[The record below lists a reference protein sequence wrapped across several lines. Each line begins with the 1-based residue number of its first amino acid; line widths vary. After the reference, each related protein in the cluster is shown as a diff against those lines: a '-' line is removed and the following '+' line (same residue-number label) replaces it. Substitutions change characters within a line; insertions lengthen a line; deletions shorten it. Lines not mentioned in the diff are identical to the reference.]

1 MLSNVKKTI
10 NSYKKAQ
17 SDEKELG
24 SQLKVLKAV
33 YNLWHL
39 NSLLE
44 LDIIYKAQI
53 LAFLALGYKALG
65 LDRDALVFAHN
76 YLSLHTAIVANKL
89 PSKDLT
95 LLQELESQIKAL
107 VRSCSRRRFDLS
119 VRTIGVDFFIHV
131 KSFIDYLQ
139 AEINSLK
146 ELGTDTDLQ
155 DAKFNNII
163 KLLKSNASCT
173 LSLAPSGKFLVSL
186 NNKGDDVELA
196 TLYAAFMAAVN
207 SYGKEL
213 TDAFTFVVSAQ
224 DQGLGQA
231 QQHATKEQALAYA
244 GALLKSNEL
253 ICPTFLQDDNCWNN
267 NSRNLNLEPLKEEAL
282 TKEQALAYAGALL
295 KSNELICPTFLQ
307 DDNCWNNNSRN
318 LNLEPLKEEA
328 LSQVNSETPAAEAV
342 APAAEAPVAATSEV
356 LPENTTAPVTE
367 PTVET
372 AEQSTQAS
380 AQDFAAEAVAPA
392 AEAPVAATSEVLPE
406 NTTAPVTEPT
416 VETAEQSTQA
426 SAQDFAAVA
435 ANSQEPSAS
444 NDANDVKETNNTSAP
459 MTSNSDA
466 AITIKAKSQAPRVE
480 ELGLSYSYT
489 AIVTANSRKPSS
501 PSSTNPQDSASSQS
515 QSSIANSSAQDNAQA
530 PELAVVPDN
539 ESTSEPSINFS
550 SPKGNETCSQ
560 DSSDSNSNHA
570 ADTQSEHE
578 SICTPEPELDSKSE
592 VNLAPEQAIESVPA
606 NNATAT
612 ASTVDAKLDSDT
624 ETKAKPEV
632 ATTTTLEQE
641 PGVVSTASEAEAE
654 AKATTEANHSANEQD
669 STQASFDKESR
680 TTPAPTA
687 PAPET
692 KEQIATSNHEIASEP
707 KPVAKK
713 VIKPSPIIASNAY
726 QSTPAPTAPAP
737 ETKEQIATS
746 NHEIASEPKPVA
758 KKVIKPSPIIASN
771 AYQSKEQQKAKGGL
785 FGFIR
790 RIFGGK

>member
-10 NSYKKAQ
+10 NGYKKAQ

-213 TDAFTFVVSAQ
+213 TDAVTFVVSAQ
-224 DQGLGQA
+224 DQGQGQGQGQA

-244 GALLKSNEL
+244 GN
-253 ICPTFLQDDNCWNN
+253 
-267 NSRNLNLEPLKEEAL
+267 
-282 TKEQALAYAGALL
+282 LL

-356 LPENTTAPVTE
+356 M
-367 PTVET
+367 
-372 AEQSTQAS
+372 
-380 AQDFAAEAVAPA
+380 
-392 AEAPVAATSEVLPE
+392 PE

-444 NDANDVKETNNTSAP
+444 NDANDVKETNNISAP
-459 MTSNSDA
+459 MAANNDA
-466 AITIKAKSQAPRVE
+466 AITIEAKSQAPRVE

-515 QSSIANSSAQDNAQA
+515 QNQAHAQDQSPIANNSAQDNAQA
-530 PELAVVPDN
+530 
-539 ESTSEPSINFS
+539 SEPSINFS

-612 ASTVDAKLDSDT
+612 ASTVDAKLVSDT

-654 AKATTEANHSANEQD
+654 AKATTKANHSANEQD
-669 STQASFDKESR
+669 ATQASFEKES
-680 TTPAPTA
+680 TATPAHTA

-707 KPVAKK
+707 KV
-713 VIKPSPIIASNAY
+713 
-726 QSTPAPTAPAP
+726 
-737 ETKEQIATS
+737 
-746 NHEIASEPKPVA
+746 VA

>member
-139 AEINSLK
+139 AEINNLK

-186 NNKGDDVELA
+186 NNNGDNVELA

-213 TDAFTFVVSAQ
+213 TDAVTFVVSAQ

-282 TKEQALAYAGALL
+282 A
-295 KSNELICPTFLQ
+295 
-307 DDNCWNNNSRN
+307 
-318 LNLEPLKEEA
+318 
-328 LSQVNSETPAAEAV
+328 QVKSETP
-342 APAAEAPVAATSEV
+342 
-356 LPENTTAPVTE
+356 
-367 PTVET
+367 
-372 AEQSTQAS
+372 
-380 AQDFAAEAVAPA
+380 AAEAVAPA

-444 NDANDVKETNNTSAP
+444 NDANDVKETNNISAP
-459 MTSNSDA
+459 MAANNDA
-466 AITIKAKSQAPRVE
+466 AITIEAKSQAPRVE

-515 QSSIANSSAQDNAQA
+515 QNQAHAQDQSPIANNSAQDNAQA
-530 PELAVVPDN
+530 PELAVVPDK

-560 DSSDSNSNHA
+560 DSSDANSNNA
-570 ADTQSEHE
+570 ADTQSEPE
-578 SICTPEPELDSKSE
+578 SICTPEPELAPNSE
-592 VNLAPEQAIESVPA
+592 ANPAPEQEIESVPA
-606 NNATAT
+606 KNATAT
-612 ASTVDAKLDSDT
+612 DSAVEAELVCDT

-641 PGVVSTASEAEAE
+641 PVVVSTAPKAEAE
-654 AKATTEANHSANEQD
+654 AKTITEANHSANEQD
-669 STQASFDKESR
+669 ATQASFEKES
-680 TTPAPTA
+680 TATPTHTA

-707 KPVAKK
+707 KV
-713 VIKPSPIIASNAY
+713 
-726 QSTPAPTAPAP
+726 
-737 ETKEQIATS
+737 
-746 NHEIASEPKPVA
+746 VA

-771 AYQSKEQQKAKGGL
+771 AYQSKEQQNAKGGL

>member
-1 MLSNVKKTI
+1 MLSSVKKTI

-76 YLSLHTAIVANKL
+76 YLTLHTEIVANKL
-89 PSKDLT
+89 PSKDLNM
-95 LLQELESQIKAL
+95 LQELETQIKAL

-119 VRTIGVDFFIHV
+119 VRTIGVDLFIHV

-139 AEINSLK
+139 AEIASLK
-146 ELGTDTDLQ
+146 ELSTDTAKQ

-173 LSLAPSGKFLVSL
+173 LSLATSGKLLVSL

-213 TDAFTFVVSAQ
+213 TDAFTFVVSAHAQ
-224 DQGLGQA
+224 DKGQGLGQA
-231 QQHATKEQALAYA
+231 QQHA
-244 GALLKSNEL
+244 
-253 ICPTFLQDDNCWNN
+253 
-267 NSRNLNLEPLKEEAL
+267 

-342 APAAEAPVAATSEV
+342 APAAEAPVAVTSEV
-356 LPENTTAPVTE
+356 MPENTTAPVTE

-380 AQDFAAEAVAPA
+380 AQD
-392 AEAPVAATSEVLPE
+392 L
-406 NTTAPVTEPT
+406 
-416 VETAEQSTQA
+416 
-426 SAQDFAAVA
+426 AAVA

-444 NDANDVKETNNTSAP
+444 NDANDVKETNNISAP
-459 MTSNSDA
+459 MTSNNDA

-515 QSSIANSSAQDNAQA
+515 QSQSSIANSSAQDNAQA
-530 PELAVVPDN
+530 PELAVVPDK
-539 ESTSEPSINFS
+539 ESTTEPSINLS
-550 SPKGNETCSQ
+550 SPKGDETCSN
-560 DSSDSNSNHA
+560 DRSDANSNNA
-570 ADTQSEHE
+570 ADTQSEPE
-578 SICTPEPELDSKSE
+578 SICTPEPELAPNSE
-592 VNLAPEQAIESVPA
+592 ANPAPEQEIESVPA
-606 NNATAT
+606 KNATAT
-612 ASTVDAKLDSDT
+612 DSAVEAELVCDT

-641 PGVVSTASEAEAE
+641 PVVVSTAPKAEAE
-654 AKATTEANHSANEQD
+654 AKTITEANHSANEQD
-669 STQASFDKESR
+669 ATQASFEKES
-680 TTPAPTA
+680 TATPAHTA

-707 KPVAKK
+707 KV
-713 VIKPSPIIASNAY
+713 
-726 QSTPAPTAPAP
+726 
-737 ETKEQIATS
+737 
-746 NHEIASEPKPVA
+746 VA

-771 AYQSKEQQKAKGGL
+771 AYQSKEQQKAKCGL

>member
-10 NSYKKAQ
+10 NGYKKAQ

-146 ELGTDTDLQ
+146 ELSTDTDLQ

-163 KLLKSNASCT
+163 KLLKSNATCT

-186 NNKGDDVELA
+186 NHKGDDVELA
-196 TLYAAFMAAVN
+196 TLYAAFMAAAN

-213 TDAFTFVVSAQ
+213 TEAVTFVVSAQ
-224 DQGLGQA
+224 AQGQGQTQGQS

-267 NSRNLNLEPLKEEAL
+267 NSRNLNLEPLQEEAL
-282 TKEQALAYAGALL
+282 AQV
-295 KSNELICPTFLQ
+295 KS
-307 DDNCWNNNSRN
+307 
-318 LNLEPLKEEA
+318 EP
-328 LSQVNSETPAAEAV
+328 SAAKAV
-342 APAAEAPVAATSEV
+342 APAAEAPVSATSEV
-356 LPENTTAPVTE
+356 LPENTIAPVTE

-372 AEQSTQAS
+372 TEQSTQAS
-380 AQDFAAEAVAPA
+380 AQD
-392 AEAPVAATSEVLPE
+392 L
-406 NTTAPVTEPT
+406 
-416 VETAEQSTQA
+416 
-426 SAQDFAAVA
+426 AAVA
-435 ANSQEPSAS
+435 TNSQEPSAS
-444 NDANDVKETNNTSAP
+444 NDAQDANDVKEANNTSAP
-459 MTSNSDA
+459 MAANNDA
-466 AITIKAKSQAPRVE
+466 AITIEAKYQAPRVE

-489 AIVTANSRKPSS
+489 AIVTANSRKPSA
-501 PSSTNPQDSASSQS
+501 PSSTNPQDSASSQELNQAQD
-515 QSSIANSSAQDNAQA
+515 QSPIANSSAQDKAQA
-530 PELAVVPDN
+530 PELAVVPDK
-539 ESTSEPSINFS
+539 ESASEPSINLS
-550 SPKGNETCSQ
+550 SSEGNETSSQ
-560 DSSDSNSNHA
+560 ESSEVNSNHA
-570 ADTQSEHE
+570 ADTQSEPE
-578 SICTPEPELDSKSE
+578 SICTPESELAPKSE
-592 VNLAPEQAIESVPA
+592 VNLAPEQAIETVPA
-606 NNATAT
+606 KIATAT
-612 ASTVDAKLDSDT
+612 ASAVEAELVSDT

-641 PGVVSTASEAEAE
+641 PVVVSTAPEAEVE
-654 AKATTEANHSANEQD
+654 AKTTTEANQSANEQD
-669 STQASFDKESR
+669 ATQSSFDDKES
-680 TTPAPTA
+680 TATPAPTA

-692 KEQIATSNHEIASEP
+692 KEQIATSS
-707 KPVAKK
+707 
-713 VIKPSPIIASNAY
+713 
-726 QSTPAPTAPAP
+726 
-737 ETKEQIATS
+737 
-746 NHEIASEPKPVA
+746 HEIASEPKPVA

>member
-139 AEINSLK
+139 AEINNLK

-213 TDAFTFVVSAQ
+213 TDAVTFVVSAQ

-244 GALLKSNEL
+244 GALLKSN
-253 ICPTFLQDDNCWNN
+253 
-267 NSRNLNLEPLKEEAL
+267 K
-282 TKEQALAYAGALL
+282 
-295 KSNELICPTFLQ
+295 LICPTFLQ

-356 LPENTTAPVTE
+356 M
-367 PTVET
+367 
-372 AEQSTQAS
+372 
-380 AQDFAAEAVAPA
+380 
-392 AEAPVAATSEVLPE
+392 PE

-444 NDANDVKETNNTSAP
+444 NDANDVKETNNISAP
-459 MTSNSDA
+459 MAANNDA
-466 AITIKAKSQAPRVE
+466 AITIEAKSQAPRVE

-515 QSSIANSSAQDNAQA
+515 QSQSQSPIANNSAQDNAQA
-530 PELAVVPDN
+530 PELAVVPDK

-560 DSSDSNSNHA
+560 DSSDANSNNA
-570 ADTQSEHE
+570 ADTQSEPE
-578 SICTPEPELDSKSE
+578 SICTPEPELAPNSE
-592 VNLAPEQAIESVPA
+592 ANPAPEQEIESVPA
-606 NNATAT
+606 KNATAT
-612 ASTVDAKLDSDT
+612 DSAVEAELVCDT

-641 PGVVSTASEAEAE
+641 PVVVSTASEAEAE
-654 AKATTEANHSANEQD
+654 AKATTKANHSANEQD
-669 STQASFDKESR
+669 STQASFDKES
-680 TTPAPTA
+680 AA
-687 PAPET
+687 
-692 KEQIATSNHEIASEP
+692 
-707 KPVAKK
+707 
-713 VIKPSPIIASNAY
+713 
-726 QSTPAPTAPAP
+726 TPAPTAPAP

>member
-10 NSYKKAQ
+10 NGYKKAQ

-76 YLSLHTAIVANKL
+76 YLTLHTEIVANKL
-89 PSKDLT
+89 PSKDLN
-95 LLQELESQIKAL
+95 LLQELETQIKAL

-186 NNKGDDVELA
+186 NNNGDDVELA

-224 DQGLGQA
+224 AQAQGQA

-282 TKEQALAYAGALL
+282 A
-295 KSNELICPTFLQ
+295 
-307 DDNCWNNNSRN
+307 
-318 LNLEPLKEEA
+318 
-328 LSQVNSETPAAEAV
+328 QVKSETPS
-342 APAAEAPVAATSEV
+342 APSTDLIKDKPSTAQDAEAPVAATSEV
-356 LPENTTAPVTE
+356 MPENTTAPVTE

-372 AEQSTQAS
+372 TEQSTQAS
-380 AQDFAAEAVAPA
+380 AQ
-392 AEAPVAATSEVLPE
+392 VL
-406 NTTAPVTEPT
+406 
-416 VETAEQSTQA
+416 
-426 SAQDFAAVA
+426 AAVA
-435 ANSQEPSAS
+435 ANSQESSAS
-444 NDANDVKETNNTSAP
+444 NDVKDVKETNNTSAP
-459 MTSNSDA
+459 MTSNNDA
-466 AITIKAKSQAPRVE
+466 AITIDAKSQAPRVE

-501 PSSTNPQDSASSQS
+501 TNPQDSASSQS
-515 QSSIANSSAQDNAQA
+515 QNQANAQDQSSIANSSAQDNAQA
-530 PELAVVPDN
+530 SELAILQDK
-539 ESTSEPSINFS
+539 ESISEPSINLS

-560 DSSDSNSNHA
+560 DSSDANSNHA
-570 ADTQSEHE
+570 ADTQSEPE
-578 SICTPEPELDSKSE
+578 SICTPEPEL
-592 VNLAPEQAIESVPA
+592 VN
-606 NNATAT
+606 
-612 ASTVDAKLDSDT
+612 DT

-641 PGVVSTASEAEAE
+641 SVVVSTAPEAE

-669 STQASFDKESR
+669 ATQASFDDKES
-680 TTPAPTA
+680 TA
-687 PAPET
+687 T
-692 KEQIATSNHEIASEP
+692 L
-707 KPVAKK
+707 
-713 VIKPSPIIASNAY
+713 
-726 QSTPAPTAPAP
+726 APTAPAP

>member
-10 NSYKKAQ
+10 NGYKKAQ

-139 AEINSLK
+139 AEINNLK

-213 TDAFTFVVSAQ
+213 TDAVTFVVSAQ
-224 DQGLGQA
+224 GQAQGLGQA

-282 TKEQALAYAGALL
+282 A
-295 KSNELICPTFLQ
+295 
-307 DDNCWNNNSRN
+307 
-318 LNLEPLKEEA
+318 
-328 LSQVNSETPAAEAV
+328 QVKSETPAAKAV
-342 APAAEAPVAATSEV
+342 APAAEAPVAVTSEV
-356 LPENTTAPVTE
+356 MPENTTAPVTE

-372 AEQSTQAS
+372 AEQSTK
-380 AQDFAAEAVAPA
+380 
-392 AEAPVAATSEVLPE
+392 
-406 NTTAPVTEPT
+406 
-416 VETAEQSTQA
+416 A

-444 NDANDVKETNNTSAP
+444 NDANDVKETNNISAP
-459 MTSNSDA
+459 MAANNDA
-466 AITIKAKSQAPRVE
+466 AITIEAKSQAPRVE

-515 QSSIANSSAQDNAQA
+515 QNQAHAQDQSPIANNSAQDNAQA
-530 PELAVVPDN
+530 PELAVVPDK

-560 DSSDSNSNHA
+560 DSSDANSNNA
-570 ADTQSEHE
+570 ADTQSEPE
-578 SICTPEPELDSKSE
+578 SICTPEPELAPNSE
-592 VNLAPEQAIESVPA
+592 ANPAPEQEIESVPA
-606 NNATAT
+606 KNATAT
-612 ASTVDAKLDSDT
+612 DSAVEAELVCDT

-641 PGVVSTASEAEAE
+641 PVVVSTAPKAEAE
-654 AKATTEANHSANEQD
+654 AKTITEANHSANEQD
-669 STQASFDKESR
+669 ATQASFEKES
-680 TTPAPTA
+680 TATPAHTA

-707 KPVAKK
+707 KV
-713 VIKPSPIIASNAY
+713 
-726 QSTPAPTAPAP
+726 
-737 ETKEQIATS
+737 
-746 NHEIASEPKPVA
+746 VA

>member
-76 YLSLHTAIVANKL
+76 YLSLHTELVANKL

-95 LLQELESQIKAL
+95 LLQELETQIKAL

-213 TDAFTFVVSAQ
+213 TDAFTFVVSAHAQ
-224 DQGLGQA
+224 AQGQT

-253 ICPTFLQDDNCWNN
+253 ICPTFLQDDDCWNN

-282 TKEQALAYAGALL
+282 A
-295 KSNELICPTFLQ
+295 
-307 DDNCWNNNSRN
+307 
-318 LNLEPLKEEA
+318 
-328 LSQVNSETPAAEAV
+328 QVKSETPAAEAV
-342 APAAEAPVAATSEV
+342 APAAEAPVAVTSEV

-372 AEQSTQAS
+372 AEQSAQAS
-380 AQDFAAEAVAPA
+380 AQD
-392 AEAPVAATSEVLPE
+392 L
-406 NTTAPVTEPT
+406 
-416 VETAEQSTQA
+416 
-426 SAQDFAAVA
+426 AAVA

-444 NDANDVKETNNTSAP
+444 NDAQDACDVKKADNTSAP
-459 MTSNSDA
+459 MTSNNDA
-466 AITIKAKSQAPRVE
+466 AITIEAKSQAPRVE

-489 AIVTANSRKPSS
+489 AVVTANSRKPSS

-515 QSSIANSSAQDNAQA
+515 QNQAHGQDQSPIANNSAQDNAQA
-530 PELAVVPDN
+530 PELAVVPDK

-560 DSSDSNSNHA
+560 ESSDANSNHA
-570 ADTQSEHE
+570 ADTQSKPE
-578 SICTPEPELDSKSE
+578 SICTPEPELASKSE

-612 ASTVDAKLDSDT
+612 ASTVDAKLVCDT

-641 PGVVSTASEAEAE
+641 PVVVSTASEAEA
-654 AKATTEANHSANEQD
+654 TTKANHSANEQD

-726 QSTPAPTAPAP
+726 QS
-737 ETKEQIATS
+737 
-746 NHEIASEPKPVA
+746 
-758 KKVIKPSPIIASN
+758 
-771 AYQSKEQQKAKGGL
+771 KEQQKAKGGL

>member
-76 YLSLHTAIVANKL
+76 YLSLHTELVANKL
-89 PSKDLT
+89 PSKDLN

-163 KLLKSNASCT
+163 KLLKSNSSCT

-213 TDAFTFVVSAQ
+213 TDAFTFVVSAHAQ
-224 DQGLGQA
+224 AQGQT

-253 ICPTFLQDDNCWNN
+253 ICPTFLQDDDCWNN

-282 TKEQALAYAGALL
+282 AQV
-295 KSNELICPTFLQ
+295 KSEPPSAPSTDLIKDKP
-307 DDNCWNNNSRN
+307 
-318 LNLEPLKEEA
+318 
-328 LSQVNSETPAAEAV
+328 
-342 APAAEAPVAATSEV
+342 
-356 LPENTTAPVTE
+356 
-367 PTVET
+367 
-372 AEQSTQAS
+372 ST
-380 AQDFAAEAVAPA
+380 AQDAET
-392 AEAPVAATSEVLPE
+392 PVAATSEVLPE

-444 NDANDVKETNNTSAP
+444 NDANDVKETNNISAP
-459 MTSNSDA
+459 MAANNDA
-466 AITIKAKSQAPRVE
+466 AITIEAKSQAPRVE

-515 QSSIANSSAQDNAQA
+515 QNQAHAQDQSPIANNSAQDNAQA
-530 PELAVVPDN
+530 PELAVVPDK

-560 DSSDSNSNHA
+560 DSSDANSNNA
-570 ADTQSEHE
+570 ADTQSEPE
-578 SICTPEPELDSKSE
+578 SICTPEPELAPNSE
-592 VNLAPEQAIESVPA
+592 ANPAPEQEIESVPA
-606 NNATAT
+606 KNATAT
-612 ASTVDAKLDSDT
+612 DSAVEAELVCDT

-632 ATTTTLEQE
+632 VTTTTLEQE

-669 STQASFDKESR
+669 ATQASFDKES
-680 TTPAPTA
+680 TATLAQTA

-692 KEQIATSNHEIASEP
+692 KEQIT
-707 KPVAKK
+707 
-713 VIKPSPIIASNAY
+713 
-726 QSTPAPTAPAP
+726 
-737 ETKEQIATS
+737 TS

>member
-76 YLSLHTAIVANKL
+76 YLSLHTELVANKL

-95 LLQELESQIKAL
+95 LLQELETQIKAL

-213 TDAFTFVVSAQ
+213 TDAVTFVVSAQ

-282 TKEQALAYAGALL
+282 A
-295 KSNELICPTFLQ
+295 
-307 DDNCWNNNSRN
+307 
-318 LNLEPLKEEA
+318 
-328 LSQVNSETPAAEAV
+328 QVKSETPAAEAV
-342 APAAEAPVAATSEV
+342 APAAEAPVAVTSEV
-356 LPENTTAPVTE
+356 MPENTTAPVTE

-372 AEQSTQAS
+372 VEQSTLAS
-380 AQDFAAEAVAPA
+380 AQDL
-392 AEAPVAATSEVLPE
+392 T
-406 NTTAPVTEPT
+406 
-416 VETAEQSTQA
+416 
-426 SAQDFAAVA
+426 AVA

-444 NDANDVKETNNTSAP
+444 NDANDVKETNNISAP
-459 MTSNSDA
+459 MTSNNDA
-466 AITIKAKSQAPRVE
+466 AITIEAKSQAPRVE

-489 AIVTANSRKPSS
+489 AVVTANSRKPSS

-515 QSSIANSSAQDNAQA
+515 QNQAQAQDQSPIANSSAQDNAQA
-530 PELAVVPDN
+530 PELAVVPDK
-539 ESTSEPSINFS
+539 ESASEPSINLS

-560 DSSDSNSNHA
+560 DSSDANSNHA
-570 ADTQSEHE
+570 AHTQSEPE
-578 SICTPEPELDSKSE
+578 SICTPEPELASNSE
-592 VNLAPEQAIESVPA
+592 VNLAPEQEIESVPA
-606 NNATAT
+606 KNATAT
-612 ASTVDAKLDSDT
+612 DSAVDAKLVSDT
-624 ETKAKPEV
+624 ETKANPEV
-632 ATTTTLEQE
+632 ETTTTLEQE
-641 PGVVSTASEAEAE
+641 PGDVSTASEAE
-654 AKATTEANHSANEQD
+654 AKATTEAIHSANEQD
-669 STQASFDKESR
+669 STHASFDDKES
-680 TTPAPTA
+680 AA
-687 PAPET
+687 
-692 KEQIATSNHEIASEP
+692 
-707 KPVAKK
+707 
-713 VIKPSPIIASNAY
+713 
-726 QSTPAPTAPAP
+726 TPAPTAPAP

-771 AYQSKEQQKAKGGL
+771 AYQSKEQQNAKGGL

>member
-139 AEINSLK
+139 AEINNLK

-213 TDAFTFVVSAQ
+213 TDAVTFVVSAQ
-224 DQGLGQA
+224 GQAQGLGQA

-282 TKEQALAYAGALL
+282 A
-295 KSNELICPTFLQ
+295 
-307 DDNCWNNNSRN
+307 
-318 LNLEPLKEEA
+318 
-328 LSQVNSETPAAEAV
+328 QVKSETPAAEAV

-380 AQDFAAEAVAPA
+380 AQDLATVA
-392 AEAPVAATSEVLPE
+392 T
-406 NTTAPVTEPT
+406 
-416 VETAEQSTQA
+416 
-426 SAQDFAAVA
+426 
-435 ANSQEPSAS
+435 NSQEPSAS
-444 NDANDVKETNNTSAP
+444 NDAQDACDVNKADNTSAP
-459 MTSNSDA
+459 MTSNNDA
-466 AITIKAKSQAPRVE
+466 AITIEAKSQAPRVE

-501 PSSTNPQDSASSQS
+501 PSSTNPQDSASIQS
-515 QSSIANSSAQDNAQA
+515 QNQAQDQNQSPIANNSAQDNAQA
-530 PELAVVPDN
+530 PELAVVPDK
-539 ESTSEPSINFS
+539 ESTSEPSINLS

-560 DSSDSNSNHA
+560 DSSDANSNHA
-570 ADTQSEHE
+570 ADTQSEPE
-578 SICTPEPELDSKSE
+578 SICTPEPELAPKSE
-592 VNLAPEQAIESVPA
+592 INQAPAPEQEIESVPA
-606 NNATAT
+606 NNATAS
-612 ASTVDAKLDSDT
+612 ASTVDAKLVCDT

-632 ATTTTLEQE
+632 VTTTTLEQE
-641 PGVVSTASEAEAE
+641 PGVVSTASEAKAE
-654 AKATTEANHSANEQD
+654 AKATTEANQSANEQD
-669 STQASFDKESR
+669 TTHASFEKES
-680 TTPAPTA
+680 AA
-687 PAPET
+687 
-692 KEQIATSNHEIASEP
+692 
-707 KPVAKK
+707 
-713 VIKPSPIIASNAY
+713 
-726 QSTPAPTAPAP
+726 TPAPTAPAP

>member
-1 MLSNVKKTI
+1 MDTKDKNMLSNVKKTI
-10 NSYKKAQ
+10 NGYKKAQ

-186 NNKGDDVELA
+186 NNNGDDVELA

-213 TDAFTFVVSAQ
+213 TDAFTFVVSAHAQ

-244 GALLKSNEL
+244 GNLLKSNEL

-282 TKEQALAYAGALL
+282 A
-295 KSNELICPTFLQ
+295 
-307 DDNCWNNNSRN
+307 
-318 LNLEPLKEEA
+318 
-328 LSQVNSETPAAEAV
+328 QVKSET
-342 APAAEAPVAATSEV
+342 PAAEAPVAATSEV

-367 PTVET
+367 PTFET

-380 AQDFAAEAVAPA
+380 AQD
-392 AEAPVAATSEVLPE
+392 L
-406 NTTAPVTEPT
+406 
-416 VETAEQSTQA
+416 
-426 SAQDFAAVA
+426 AAVA

-444 NDANDVKETNNTSAP
+444 NDAQDACDVNKANNTSAP
-459 MTSNSDA
+459 MATNNDA
-466 AITIKAKSQAPRVE
+466 AITIDTKSQAPRVE

-515 QSSIANSSAQDNAQA
+515 QNQAHAQDQSPIANNSAQDNAQA
-530 PELAVVPDN
+530 PELAVVPDK

-560 DSSDSNSNHA
+560 DSSDANSNNA
-570 ADTQSEHE
+570 ADTQSEPE
-578 SICTPEPELDSKSE
+578 SICTPEPELAPNSE
-592 VNLAPEQAIESVPA
+592 ANPAPEQEIESVPA
-606 NNATAT
+606 KNATAT
-612 ASTVDAKLDSDT
+612 DSAVEAELVCDT

-641 PGVVSTASEAEAE
+641 PVVVSTAPKAEAE
-654 AKATTEANHSANEQD
+654 AKTITEANQSANEQD
-669 STQASFDKESR
+669 TTHASFEKESAA
-680 TTPAPTA
+680 TPAPTA

-707 KPVAKK
+707 KV
-713 VIKPSPIIASNAY
+713 
-726 QSTPAPTAPAP
+726 
-737 ETKEQIATS
+737 
-746 NHEIASEPKPVA
+746 VA

>member
-10 NSYKKAQ
+10 NGYKKAQ

-119 VRTIGVDFFIHV
+119 VRTIGVDLFIHV

-139 AEINSLK
+139 AEIASLK
-146 ELGTDTDLQ
+146 ELSTDTAKQ

-213 TDAFTFVVSAQ
+213 TDAVTFVVSAQ

-282 TKEQALAYAGALL
+282 A
-295 KSNELICPTFLQ
+295 
-307 DDNCWNNNSRN
+307 
-318 LNLEPLKEEA
+318 
-328 LSQVNSETPAAEAV
+328 QVKSETPAVEAV
-342 APAAEAPVAATSEV
+342 APAAEAPVAVTSEV
-356 LPENTTAPVTE
+356 MPENTTAPVTE

-380 AQDFAAEAVAPA
+380 AQDFA
-392 AEAPVAATSEVLPE
+392 S
-406 NTTAPVTEPT
+406 
-416 VETAEQSTQA
+416 
-426 SAQDFAAVA
+426 VA

-444 NDANDVKETNNTSAP
+444 NDANDVKETNNISAP
-459 MTSNSDA
+459 MTSNNDA

-515 QSSIANSSAQDNAQA
+515 QSQSSIANSSAQDNAQA
-530 PELAVVPDN
+530 PELAVVPDK
-539 ESTSEPSINFS
+539 ESTTEPSINLS
-550 SPKGNETCSQ
+550 SPKGDETCSN
-560 DSSDSNSNHA
+560 DRSDANSNNA
-570 ADTQSEHE
+570 ADTQSEPE
-578 SICTPEPELDSKSE
+578 SICTPEPELAPNSE
-592 VNLAPEQAIESVPA
+592 ANPAPEQEIESVPA
-606 NNATAT
+606 KNATAT
-612 ASTVDAKLDSDT
+612 DSAVEAELVCDT

-641 PGVVSTASEAEAE
+641 PVVVSTAPKAEAE
-654 AKATTEANHSANEQD
+654 AKTITEANHSANEQD
-669 STQASFDKESR
+669 ATQASFEKES
-680 TTPAPTA
+680 TATPAHTA

-707 KPVAKK
+707 KV
-713 VIKPSPIIASNAY
+713 
-726 QSTPAPTAPAP
+726 
-737 ETKEQIATS
+737 
-746 NHEIASEPKPVA
+746 VA

>member
-1 MLSNVKKTI
+1 MLSSVKKTI

-76 YLSLHTAIVANKL
+76 YLTLHTEIVANKL
-89 PSKDLT
+89 PSKDLNM
-95 LLQELESQIKAL
+95 LQELETQIKAL

-119 VRTIGVDFFIHV
+119 VRTIGVDLFIHV

-139 AEINSLK
+139 AEIASLK
-146 ELGTDTDLQ
+146 ELSTDTAKQ

-173 LSLAPSGKFLVSL
+173 LSLATSGKLLVSL

-213 TDAFTFVVSAQ
+213 TDAVTFVVSAQ

-282 TKEQALAYAGALL
+282 A
-295 KSNELICPTFLQ
+295 
-307 DDNCWNNNSRN
+307 
-318 LNLEPLKEEA
+318 
-328 LSQVNSETPAAEAV
+328 QVKSETPAVEAV
-342 APAAEAPVAATSEV
+342 APAAEAPVAVTSEV
-356 LPENTTAPVTE
+356 MPENTTAPVTE

-380 AQDFAAEAVAPA
+380 AQD
-392 AEAPVAATSEVLPE
+392 L
-406 NTTAPVTEPT
+406 
-416 VETAEQSTQA
+416 
-426 SAQDFAAVA
+426 AAVA

-444 NDANDVKETNNTSAP
+444 NDANDVKETNNISAP
-459 MTSNSDA
+459 MTSNNDA

-515 QSSIANSSAQDNAQA
+515 QSQSSIANSSAQDNAQA
-530 PELAVVPDN
+530 PELAVVPDK
-539 ESTSEPSINFS
+539 ESTTEPSINLS
-550 SPKGNETCSQ
+550 SPKGDETCSN
-560 DSSDSNSNHA
+560 DRSDANSNNA
-570 ADTQSEHE
+570 ADTQSEPE
-578 SICTPEPELDSKSE
+578 SICTPEPELAPNSE
-592 VNLAPEQAIESVPA
+592 ANPAPEQEIESVPA
-606 NNATAT
+606 KNATAT
-612 ASTVDAKLDSDT
+612 DSAVEAELVCDT

-641 PGVVSTASEAEAE
+641 PVVVSTAPKAEAE
-654 AKATTEANHSANEQD
+654 AKTITEANHSANEQD
-669 STQASFDKESR
+669 ATQASFEKES
-680 TTPAPTA
+680 TATPAHTA

-707 KPVAKK
+707 KV
-713 VIKPSPIIASNAY
+713 
-726 QSTPAPTAPAP
+726 
-737 ETKEQIATS
+737 
-746 NHEIASEPKPVA
+746 VA

-771 AYQSKEQQKAKGGL
+771 AYQSKEQQKAKCGL

>member
-139 AEINSLK
+139 AEINNLK

-213 TDAFTFVVSAQ
+213 TDAFTFVVSAHAQ
-224 DQGLGQA
+224 AQGQAQA

-282 TKEQALAYAGALL
+282 A
-295 KSNELICPTFLQ
+295 
-307 DDNCWNNNSRN
+307 
-318 LNLEPLKEEA
+318 
-328 LSQVNSETPAAEAV
+328 QVKSETPAAKAV
-342 APAAEAPVAATSEV
+342 APAAEAPVAVTSEV
-356 LPENTTAPVTE
+356 MPENTTAPVTE

-380 AQDFAAEAVAPA
+380 AQDFA
-392 AEAPVAATSEVLPE
+392 S
-406 NTTAPVTEPT
+406 
-416 VETAEQSTQA
+416 
-426 SAQDFAAVA
+426 VA

-444 NDANDVKETNNTSAP
+444 NDANDVKETNNISAP
-459 MTSNSDA
+459 MTSNNDA
-466 AITIKAKSQAPRVE
+466 AITIEAKSQAPRVE

-515 QSSIANSSAQDNAQA
+515 QNQAHAQDQSPIANNSAQDNAQA
-530 PELAVVPDN
+530 PELAVVPDK
-539 ESTSEPSINFS
+539 ESTSEPSINLS

-560 DSSDSNSNHA
+560 DSSDANSNHA
-570 ADTQSEHE
+570 ADTQSEPE
-578 SICTPEPELDSKSE
+578 SICTPEPEIAPNSE

-606 NNATAT
+606 KTATAT
-612 ASTVDAKLDSDT
+612 ASTVDAKLVCDT

-641 PGVVSTASEAEAE
+641 PVVVSTAPKAEAE
-654 AKATTEANHSANEQD
+654 AKTITEANHSANEQD
-669 STQASFDKESR
+669 ATQASFEKES
-680 TTPAPTA
+680 TA
-687 PAPET
+687 
-692 KEQIATSNHEIASEP
+692 
-707 KPVAKK
+707 
-713 VIKPSPIIASNAY
+713 
-726 QSTPAPTAPAP
+726 TPAPTAPAP

>member
-10 NSYKKAQ
+10 NGYKKAQ

-186 NNKGDDVELA
+186 NNNGDDVELA

-213 TDAFTFVVSAQ
+213 TDAFTFVVSAHAQ
-224 DQGLGQA
+224 DQGQGQT

-282 TKEQALAYAGALL
+282 A
-295 KSNELICPTFLQ
+295 
-307 DDNCWNNNSRN
+307 
-318 LNLEPLKEEA
+318 
-328 LSQVNSETPAAEAV
+328 QVKSETPAAEAV
-342 APAAEAPVAATSEV
+342 APAAEAPVAVTSEV

-380 AQDFAAEAVAPA
+380 AQD
-392 AEAPVAATSEVLPE
+392 L
-406 NTTAPVTEPT
+406 
-416 VETAEQSTQA
+416 
-426 SAQDFAAVA
+426 AAVA

-444 NDANDVKETNNTSAP
+444 NDANDVKEINNISAP
-459 MTSNSDA
+459 MTSNNDA
-466 AITIKAKSQAPRVE
+466 AITIEAKSQAPRVE

-501 PSSTNPQDSASSQS
+501 PNSSNPQDSASSKSQNQAHGQDQS
-515 QSSIANSSAQDNAQA
+515 PIANNNAQDNAQA
-530 PELAVVPDN
+530 PELAVVPDK
-539 ESTSEPSINFS
+539 ESASEPSINFS

-560 DSSDSNSNHA
+560 ESIDANSNNA
-570 ADTQSEHE
+570 ADTQSEPE
-578 SICTPEPELDSKSE
+578 SICTPEPELAPKSE
-592 VNLAPEQAIESVPA
+592 VNQAPAPEQEIESVPA
-606 NNATAT
+606 KTATAT
-612 ASTVDAKLDSDT
+612 ASAVEAELVSDT

-632 ATTTTLEQE
+632 VTTTTTTLEQE

-654 AKATTEANHSANEQD
+654 AEAEAKATTEANHSASEQD
-669 STQASFDKESR
+669 STQASFDDKES
-680 TTPAPTA
+680 TATPAPTA

-707 KPVAKK
+707 KV
-713 VIKPSPIIASNAY
+713 
-726 QSTPAPTAPAP
+726 
-737 ETKEQIATS
+737 
-746 NHEIASEPKPVA
+746 VA

>member
-1 MLSNVKKTI
+1 MDTKDKNMLSNVKKTI
-10 NSYKKAQ
+10 NGYKKAQ

-76 YLSLHTAIVANKL
+76 YLTLHTAIVANKL

-146 ELGTDTDLQ
+146 ELSTDTDLQ

-196 TLYAAFMAAVN
+196 TLYAAFMAAAN

-213 TDAFTFVVSAQ
+213 TEAVTFVVSAQ
-224 DQGLGQA
+224 AQGQGQTQGQS

-267 NSRNLNLEPLKEEAL
+267 NSRNLNLEPLQEEAL
-282 TKEQALAYAGALL
+282 A
-295 KSNELICPTFLQ
+295 
-307 DDNCWNNNSRN
+307 
-318 LNLEPLKEEA
+318 
-328 LSQVNSETPAAEAV
+328 QVKSETPAAEAV

-356 LPENTTAPVTE
+356 MPENTTAPVTE

-372 AEQSTQAS
+372 AEQSTQTS
-380 AQDFAAEAVAPA
+380 AQD
-392 AEAPVAATSEVLPE
+392 L
-406 NTTAPVTEPT
+406 
-416 VETAEQSTQA
+416 
-426 SAQDFAAVA
+426 AAVA

-444 NDANDVKETNNTSAP
+444 NDAHDANDVKEANNTSAP
-459 MTSNSDA
+459 MAANNDA
-466 AITIKAKSQAPRVE
+466 AITIEAKYQAPRVE

-501 PSSTNPQDSASSQS
+501 PNSSNPQDSASSQEQNQAQAQAQN
-515 QSSIANSSAQDNAQA
+515 QSPIANNSAQDKAQA
-530 PELAVVPDN
+530 PELAVVPDK
-539 ESTSEPSINFS
+539 ESASEPSINLS
-550 SPKGNETCSQ
+550 SSEGNETSSQ
-560 DSSDSNSNHA
+560 ESSEVNSNHA
-570 ADTQSEHE
+570 ADTQSEPE
-578 SICTPEPELDSKSE
+578 SICTPESELAPKSE
-592 VNLAPEQAIESVPA
+592 VNLAPEQETESVPA

-612 ASTVDAKLDSDT
+612 ASAVDAKLVSDT
-624 ETKAKPEV
+624 ETKACPEV
-632 ATTTTLEQE
+632 ETTTALEQE
-641 PGVVSTASEAEAE
+641 PVVVSTAPESEAEAE
-654 AKATTEANHSANEQD
+654 AKATKEANHSANEQD
-669 STQASFDKESR
+669 ATQASFDDKESR
-680 TTPAPTA
+680 TTPAHTA

-692 KEQIATSNHEIASEP
+692 K
-707 KPVAKK
+707 K
-713 VIKPSPIIASNAY
+713 
-726 QSTPAPTAPAP
+726 
-737 ETKEQIATS
+737 QIATS

-790 RIFGGK
+790 RIFGSK

>member
-10 NSYKKAQ
+10 NGYKKAQ

-76 YLSLHTAIVANKL
+76 YLTLHTAIVANKL

-173 LSLAPSGKFLVSL
+173 LSLAPSGKLLVSL

-224 DQGLGQA
+224 GQAQGLGQGQA

-282 TKEQALAYAGALL
+282 A
-295 KSNELICPTFLQ
+295 
-307 DDNCWNNNSRN
+307 
-318 LNLEPLKEEA
+318 
-328 LSQVNSETPAAEAV
+328 QVKSETPSALSTDLIKDKPSTAQDAET
-342 APAAEAPVAATSEV
+342 PVAATSEV

-367 PTVET
+367 PTVEI

-380 AQDFAAEAVAPA
+380 AQD
-392 AEAPVAATSEVLPE
+392 L
-406 NTTAPVTEPT
+406 
-416 VETAEQSTQA
+416 
-426 SAQDFAAVA
+426 AAVA

-444 NDANDVKETNNTSAP
+444 NDANDVKEINNISAP
-459 MTSNSDA
+459 MATNNDA
-466 AITIKAKSQAPRVE
+466 AITIEAKSQAPRVE

-515 QSSIANSSAQDNAQA
+515 QNQAQGQDQSPIANSSAQDNAQA
-530 PELAVVPDN
+530 PELAVVPDK
-539 ESTSEPSINFS
+539 ESASEPSINLS
-550 SPKGNETCSQ
+550 SPKGNETCSH
-560 DSSDSNSNHA
+560 DSSDANSNNA
-570 ADTQSEHE
+570 DDTQSEPE
-578 SICTPEPELDSKSE
+578 SICTPEPELAPKSE
-592 VNLAPEQAIESVPA
+592 VNLAPEQEKESVPA

-612 ASTVDAKLDSDT
+612 ASTVDAKLVCDT

-641 PGVVSTASEAEAE
+641 PGVVSTASEAEA
-654 AKATTEANHSANEQD
+654 KATTEANHSANEQD
-669 STQASFDKESR
+669 ATQASFEKES
-680 TTPAPTA
+680 TA
-687 PAPET
+687 
-692 KEQIATSNHEIASEP
+692 
-707 KPVAKK
+707 
-713 VIKPSPIIASNAY
+713 
-726 QSTPAPTAPAP
+726 TPAPTAPAP

>member
-10 NSYKKAQ
+10 NGYKKAQ

-139 AEINSLK
+139 AEINNLK

-213 TDAFTFVVSAQ
+213 TDAFTFVVSAHAQ
-224 DQGLGQA
+224 AQGQAQA

-282 TKEQALAYAGALL
+282 A
-295 KSNELICPTFLQ
+295 
-307 DDNCWNNNSRN
+307 
-318 LNLEPLKEEA
+318 
-328 LSQVNSETPAAEAV
+328 QVKSETPAAEAV

-356 LPENTTAPVTE
+356 MPENTTAPVTE

-380 AQDFAAEAVAPA
+380 AQDFA
-392 AEAPVAATSEVLPE
+392 S
-406 NTTAPVTEPT
+406 
-416 VETAEQSTQA
+416 
-426 SAQDFAAVA
+426 VA

-444 NDANDVKETNNTSAP
+444 NDANDVKETNNISAP
-459 MTSNSDA
+459 MAANNDA
-466 AITIKAKSQAPRVE
+466 AITIEAKSQAPRVE

-501 PSSTNPQDSASSQS
+501 PSSPSSTNPQDSASSQSQSQS

-530 PELAVVPDN
+530 PELAVVPDK
-539 ESTSEPSINFS
+539 ESTTEPSIKLS
-550 SPKGNETCSQ
+550 SPKGDETCSQ
-560 DSSDSNSNHA
+560 DSSDANSNNA
-570 ADTQSEHE
+570 ADTQSEPE
-578 SICTPEPELDSKSE
+578 SICTPEPEIAPNSE

-606 NNATAT
+606 NNASAT
-612 ASTVDAKLDSDT
+612 ASTVDAKLVSDT

-641 PGVVSTASEAEAE
+641 PVVVSTAPKAEAE
-654 AKATTEANHSANEQD
+654 AKTITEANHSANEQD
-669 STQASFDKESR
+669 ATQASFEKES
-680 TTPAPTA
+680 TATPA
-687 PAPET
+687 
-692 KEQIATSNHEIASEP
+692 H
-707 KPVAKK
+707 
-713 VIKPSPIIASNAY
+713 
-726 QSTPAPTAPAP
+726 TAPAP

>member
-1 MLSNVKKTI
+1 MLSSVKKTI

-76 YLSLHTAIVANKL
+76 YLTLHTEIVANKL
-89 PSKDLT
+89 PSKDLNM
-95 LLQELESQIKAL
+95 LQELETQIKAL

-119 VRTIGVDFFIHV
+119 VRTIGVDLFIHV

-139 AEINSLK
+139 AEIASLK
-146 ELGTDTDLQ
+146 ELSTDTAKQ

-173 LSLAPSGKFLVSL
+173 LSLATSGKLLVSL

-213 TDAFTFVVSAQ
+213 TDAVTFVVSAQ

-231 QQHATKEQALAYA
+231 QQHA
-244 GALLKSNEL
+244 
-253 ICPTFLQDDNCWNN
+253 
-267 NSRNLNLEPLKEEAL
+267 

-356 LPENTTAPVTE
+356 MPENTTAPVTE

-380 AQDFAAEAVAPA
+380 AQDFA
-392 AEAPVAATSEVLPE
+392 S
-406 NTTAPVTEPT
+406 
-416 VETAEQSTQA
+416 
-426 SAQDFAAVA
+426 VA

-444 NDANDVKETNNTSAP
+444 NDANDVKETNNISAP
-459 MTSNSDA
+459 MTSNNDA
-466 AITIKAKSQAPRVE
+466 AITIEAKSQAPRVE
-480 ELGLSYSYT
+480 ELALSYSYT

-515 QSSIANSSAQDNAQA
+515 QNQAHAQDQSPIANNSAQDNAQA
-530 PELAVVPDN
+530 PELAVVPDK

-560 DSSDSNSNHA
+560 DSSDANSNNA
-570 ADTQSEHE
+570 AHTQSEPE
-578 SICTPEPELDSKSE
+578 SICTPEPELAPNSE
-592 VNLAPEQAIESVPA
+592 VNLALEQEIESVPA
-606 NNATAT
+606 KTATAT
-612 ASTVDAKLDSDT
+612 ASSVEAELVSDT

-641 PGVVSTASEAEAE
+641 PVVVSTASEAEA
-654 AKATTEANHSANEQD
+654 KTTTEANHSANEQD
-669 STQASFDKESR
+669 ATQASFDKES
-680 TTPAPTA
+680 TATPAPTA
-687 PAPET
+687 TAPET

-707 KPVAKK
+707 K
-713 VIKPSPIIASNAY
+713 
-726 QSTPAPTAPAP
+726 T
-737 ETKEQIATS
+737 
-746 NHEIASEPKPVA
+746 VA

>member
-10 NSYKKAQ
+10 NGYKKAQ

-76 YLSLHTAIVANKL
+76 YLTLHTEIVANKL

-139 AEINSLK
+139 AEINNLK

-213 TDAFTFVVSAQ
+213 TDAVTFVVSAQ

-282 TKEQALAYAGALL
+282 A
-295 KSNELICPTFLQ
+295 
-307 DDNCWNNNSRN
+307 
-318 LNLEPLKEEA
+318 
-328 LSQVNSETPAAEAV
+328 QVNSETPAAEAV

-356 LPENTTAPVTE
+356 M
-367 PTVET
+367 
-372 AEQSTQAS
+372 
-380 AQDFAAEAVAPA
+380 
-392 AEAPVAATSEVLPE
+392 PE

-444 NDANDVKETNNTSAP
+444 NDANDVKETNNISAP
-459 MTSNSDA
+459 MAANNDA
-466 AITIKAKSQAPRVE
+466 AITIEAKSQAPRVE

-515 QSSIANSSAQDNAQA
+515 QNQAHAQDQSPIANNSAQDNAQA
-530 PELAVVPDN
+530 PELAVVPDK
-539 ESTSEPSINFS
+539 ESASEPSINLS
-550 SPKGNETCSQ
+550 SPKGDETCSHN
-560 DSSDSNSNHA
+560 SSDANSNSNHA
-570 ADTQSEHE
+570 ADTQSEPE
-578 SICTPEPELDSKSE
+578 SICTPELELASKSK
-592 VNLAPEQAIESVPA
+592 VNLAPAPEQEIESVPA

-612 ASTVDAKLDSDT
+612 ASAVDAKLVSDT

-632 ATTTTLEQE
+632 VTTTTLEQE
-641 PGVVSTASEAEAE
+641 PGVVSTASEAKAE
-654 AKATTEANHSANEQD
+654 AKATTEANHSASEQD
-669 STQASFDKESR
+669 ATHASCDKES
-680 TTPAPTA
+680 TATPA
-687 PAPET
+687 
-692 KEQIATSNHEIASEP
+692 H
-707 KPVAKK
+707 
-713 VIKPSPIIASNAY
+713 
-726 QSTPAPTAPAP
+726 TAPAP

>member
-1 MLSNVKKTI
+1 MLSSVKKTI

-89 PSKDLT
+89 PSKDLNM
-95 LLQELESQIKAL
+95 LQELETQIKAL

-119 VRTIGVDFFIHV
+119 VRTIGVDLFIHV

-139 AEINSLK
+139 AEINNLK

-213 TDAFTFVVSAQ
+213 TDAVTFVVSAQ

-282 TKEQALAYAGALL
+282 A
-295 KSNELICPTFLQ
+295 
-307 DDNCWNNNSRN
+307 
-318 LNLEPLKEEA
+318 
-328 LSQVNSETPAAEAV
+328 QVKSETPAVEAV
-342 APAAEAPVAATSEV
+342 APAAEAPVAVTSEV
-356 LPENTTAPVTE
+356 MPENTTAPVTE

-380 AQDFAAEAVAPA
+380 AQD
-392 AEAPVAATSEVLPE
+392 L
-406 NTTAPVTEPT
+406 
-416 VETAEQSTQA
+416 
-426 SAQDFAAVA
+426 AAVA

-444 NDANDVKETNNTSAP
+444 NDANDVKETNNISAP
-459 MTSNSDA
+459 MTSNNDA

-515 QSSIANSSAQDNAQA
+515 QSQSSIANSSAQDNAQA
-530 PELAVVPDN
+530 PELAVVPDK
-539 ESTSEPSINFS
+539 ESTTEPSINLS
-550 SPKGNETCSQ
+550 SPKGDETCSN
-560 DSSDSNSNHA
+560 DRSDANSNNA
-570 ADTQSEHE
+570 ADTQSEPE
-578 SICTPEPELDSKSE
+578 SICTPEPELAPNSE
-592 VNLAPEQAIESVPA
+592 ANPAPEQEIESVPA
-606 NNATAT
+606 KNATAT
-612 ASTVDAKLDSDT
+612 DSAVEAELVCDT

-641 PGVVSTASEAEAE
+641 PVVVSTAPKAEAE
-654 AKATTEANHSANEQD
+654 AKTITEANHSANEQD
-669 STQASFDKESR
+669 ATQASFEKES
-680 TTPAPTA
+680 TATPAHTA

-707 KPVAKK
+707 KV
-713 VIKPSPIIASNAY
+713 
-726 QSTPAPTAPAP
+726 
-737 ETKEQIATS
+737 
-746 NHEIASEPKPVA
+746 VA

-771 AYQSKEQQKAKGGL
+771 AYQSKEQQKAKCGL